1 MAGQGKLF
9 TGVVV
14 GAGAMYLLDPER
26 GARRRSLLRDQGI
39 HASNKIRDELTG
51 AARDARNR
59 TAGVAAELRSRFH
72 QDQASDEILA
82 ERVRAAI
89 GRAVSRPSAVT
100 VNVFEGRVTLG
111 GHVLADELPA
121 LVRRVGRVRGVSEVR
136 NELEIHATAENV
148 SALQGVGH
156 RLRLPRG
163 PGEWQPVA
171 RLLVGTA
178 GGLLAAQGV
187 RKGGAGGA
195 ALSAVGAG
203 LLAGAVGFERPGGLV
218 GFPARRR
225 SVEVEKTL
233 TIEAPVEAVWG
244 LWCNF
249 ENFPRFM
256 GHVREVRR
264 IDEGHSRWVAV
275 GPAGVSMEWDAI
287 VTDWVPK
294 QFIGWT
300 SIEGSEVATSGQ
312 VRFRGAADN
321 QTEIDIR
328 LEYAPPA
335 GVLGHAVASLFGD
348 NPKQAMDEDL
358 ARLKSLLEGEGAA
371 GKQEGLILEDT
382 TPSEPPRRSTRAP
395 RSKRKP

>member
-39 HASNKIRDELTG
+39 HASHKVRDELAG
-51 AARDARNR
+51 AARNARNR
-59 TAGVAAELRSRFH
+59 TAGVAAQVRSRIQ
-72 QDQASDEILA
+72 QDRASDDILT
-82 ERVRAAI
+82 ERVRSAI
-89 GRAVSRPSAVT
+89 GRAVSHPGAIT

-111 GHVLADELPA
+111 GHVLADELPE
-121 LVRRVGRVRGVSEVR
+121 LVRRVGRVRGVSEVG
-136 NELEIHATAENV
+136 NEMEMHATAENV
-148 SALQGVGH
+148 PALQGIGH
-156 RLRLPRG
+156 RRQPSQTQGKLR
-163 PGEWQPVA
+163 PVT
-171 RLLVGTA
+171 RLLLGTA

-187 RKGGAGGA
+187 RKGGVAGAG
-195 ALSAVGAG
+195 LSAVGAG
-203 LLAGAVGFERPGGLV
+203 LVAGAVGLDRSRGLV
-218 GFPARRR
+218 GFRGRSQ

-233 TIEAPVEAVWG
+233 TIGAPVEVVWEV
-244 LWCNF
+244 WSNF

-256 GHVREVRR
+256 AHLREVRK

-275 GPAGVSMEWDAI
+275 GPGGVSVEWDAI

-300 SIEGSEVATSGQ
+300 SIEGSEVVTTGQ
-312 VRFRGAADN
+312 VRIRRASDN
-321 QTEIDIR
+321 KTDIDIR

-358 ARLKSLLEGEGAA
+358 ARLKSLLEAERTG
-371 GKQEGLILEDT
+371 GKQEGLLLEDT
-382 TPSEPPRRSTRAP
+382 SSSDSPRRSTRAG

>member
-14 GAGAMYLLDPER
+14 GAGAMYLLDPDR

-39 HASNKIRDELTG
+39 HASHKVRDGFAG

-59 TAGVAAELRSRFH
+59 TAGVAAQVRSRIQ
-72 QDQASDEILA
+72 QDRAGDDILT
-82 ERVRAAI
+82 ERVRSAI
-89 GRAVSRPSAVT
+89 GRAVSHPGAIT

-111 GHVLADELPA
+111 GHVLADELPE
-121 LVRRVGRVRGVSEVR
+121 LIRRVGRVRGVSEVG
-136 NELEIHATAENV
+136 NELEMHATAENV
-148 SALQGVGH
+148 PSLQGIGH
-156 RLRLPRG
+156 RRQLSQTQGNLR
-163 PGEWQPVA
+163 PVT
-171 RLLVGTA
+171 RLLLGTA
-178 GGLLAAQGV
+178 GSLLAAQGV
-187 RKGGAGGA
+187 RKGGTAGA

-203 LLAGAVGFERPGGLV
+203 LLAGAVGFDRSSGLV
-218 GFPARRR
+218 GFRSRK

-233 TIEAPVEAVWG
+233 SIGAPVEVVWEV
-244 LWCNF
+244 WSNF

-256 GHVREVRR
+256 AHLREVRK

-275 GPAGVSMEWDAI
+275 GPGGVSVEWDAI

-300 SIEGSEVATSGQ
+300 SIEGSEVATTGQ
-312 VRFRGAADN
+312 VRFRRASDT

-335 GVLGHAVASLFGD
+335 GVLGHEVASLFGD

-358 ARLKSLLEGEGAA
+358 ARLKSLLEMETGRER
-371 GKQEGLILEDT
+371 ERLLLEDT
-382 TPSEPPRRSTRAP
+382 ASTESPP
-395 RSKRKP
+395 RSKRPGRPKRKP

>member
-39 HASNKIRDELTG
+39 HAGHKVRNELAG
-51 AARDARNR
+51 AARGARNR
-59 TAGVAAELRSRFH
+59 TAGAAAELRSRFQ

-82 ERVRAAI
+82 ERVRSAI
-89 GRAVSRPSAVT
+89 GRAVSHPSAIA
-100 VNVFEGRVTLG
+100 VNVFEGKATLE
-111 GHVLADELPA
+111 GHVLADELPE

-136 NELEIHATAENV
+136 NQLEMHATAENV
-148 SALQGVGH
+148 PALQGVGH
-156 RLRLPRG
+156 RRLAQRQ
-163 PGEWQPVA
+163 GELQRVT
-171 RLLVGTA
+171 RLLIGTT
-178 GGLLAAQGV
+178 GGLLTAQGV
-187 RKGGAGGA
+187 RKGGASGA

-203 LLAGAVGFERPGGLV
+203 LLAGALGFDRSRDLIGLR
-218 GFPARRR
+218 GRRHL
-225 SVEVEKTL
+225 VAVEKTL
-233 TIEAPVEAVWG
+233 TIGAPVEVVWG
-244 LWCNF
+244 LWSNF

-256 GHVREVRR
+256 THVREVRK
-264 IDEGHSRWVAV
+264 IDEGHSHWVGV
-275 GPAGVSMEWDAI
+275 GPGGVSMEWDAI
-287 VTDWVPK
+287 VTDWVPR

-300 SIEGSEVATSGQ
+300 SIEGSEVATTGQ

-335 GVLGHAVASLFGD
+335 GVLGHTVASLLGD
-348 NPKQAMDEDL
+348 NPKQAMDGDL
-358 ARLKSLLEGEGAA
+358 ARLKSLLETERIGGE
-371 GKQEGLILEDT
+371 QEGPVLEERAST
-382 TPSEPPRRSTRAP
+382 EPPRRSTRAS